1 MLRMLVLVTGL
12 CAIALPGF
20 AAELQKPPVVR
31 RVVRVPVAVPVP
43 VPVEEALVPTPVVPP
58 LVVPSGIVWPYWD
71 YNPPYVFL
79 APTYY
84 ESFAVR
90 LRLRPPPPGLQWV
103 RRGRDLALVDP
114 RNGYVADYRDN
125 VFRGSPL
132 Y

>member
-1 MLRMLVLVTGL
+1 MLALVAGL
-12 CAIALPGF
+12 CAIALPSF
-20 AAELQKPPVVR
+20 AADLHKQPIIGHAGRAPAVVE
-31 RVVRVPVAVPVP
+31 VPVP
-43 VPVEEALVPTPVVPP
+43 PP
-58 LVVPSGIVWPYWD
+58 LVVPRDIVWPYWD
-71 YNPPYVFL
+71 YSPPYVFL

-90 LRLRPPPPGLQWV
+90 LRLPPPPPGLQWV

-114 RNGYVADYRDN
+114 RNGYVADYRNN

>member
-1 MLRMLVLVTGL
+1 
-12 CAIALPGF
+12 
-20 AAELQKPPVVR
+20 
-31 RVVRVPVAVPVP
+31 
-43 VPVEEALVPTPVVPP
+43 VVPRD
-58 LVVPSGIVWPYWD
+58 IVWPYWD
-71 YNPPYVFL
+71 SDPPYVFL

-90 LRLRPPPPGLQWV
+90 LGLRPPPPGLQWV

>member
-1 MLRMLVLVTGL
+1 MMQKLAMVIGL
-12 CAIALPGF
+12 CAVALPSF
-20 AAELQKPPVVR
+20 AADLKRQPITRLPDGP
-31 RVVRVPVAVPVP
+31 PVAVVVP
-43 VPVEEALVPTPVVPP
+43 VPAPQ
-58 LVVPSGIVWPYWD
+58 VWIDWGYQQ
-71 YNPPYVFL
+71 PYVFL

-84 ESFAVR
+84 ESFAGRYR
-90 LRLRPPPPGLQWV
+90 LPPPPPGLQWV

>member
-1 MLRMLVLVTGL
+1 MLALVTGL
-12 CAIALPGF
+12 CALALPSF
-20 AAELQKPPVVR
+20 AADMHRQPVIR
-31 RVVRVPVAVPVP
+31 QAGRVP
-43 VPVEEALVPTPVVPP
+43 VPVEVPVPPPAEAP
-58 LVVPSGIVWPYWD
+58 LVVPRDIVWPYWD

-90 LRLRPPPPGLQWV
+90 LRLPPPPPGLQWV